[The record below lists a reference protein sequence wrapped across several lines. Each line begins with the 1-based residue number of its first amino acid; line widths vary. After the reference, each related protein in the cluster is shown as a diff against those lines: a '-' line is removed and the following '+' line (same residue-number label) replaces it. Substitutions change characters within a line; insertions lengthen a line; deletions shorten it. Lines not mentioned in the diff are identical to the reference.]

1 MKMTVMMKKKAKS
14 GSEEKFKWEN
24 LIAANFP
31 DDENSQQT
39 LIKFNLLGKKDIMLF
54 RKIHF
59 VPNGHRSENLNM

>member
-14 GSEEKFKWEN
+14 GSGEKFKWEN

-39 LIKFNLLGKKDIMLF
+39 LIKFDL
-54 RKIHF
+54 
-59 VPNGHRSENLNM
+59 SEWGRQLDGETY